1 MGTMVRPLQS
11 LGQPA
16 ATAPVLAGD
25 FIQLLALSH
34 TCTAG
39 YCRRGTRDTVVCRFG
54 FGFPTQSR
62 ATPLGG
68 GDDGGDG
75 GGDGGSAW
83 AGNMDLSLVIVD

>member
-16 ATAPVLAGD
+16 VTAPVLAGD
-25 FIQLLALSH
+25 FTQLLPLSH

-39 YCRRGTRDTVVCRFG
+39 YCRRGTRDVVVCRFG
-54 FGFPTQSR
+54 FGLPTQR

-68 GDDGGDG
+68 GGDGGDG
-75 GGDGGSAW
+75 GGDGGSAL
-83 AGNMDLSLVIVD
+83 AGNMDLSLLIVD

>member
-1 MGTMVRPLQS
+1 
-11 LGQPA
+11 
-16 ATAPVLAGD
+16 
-25 FIQLLALSH
+25 
-34 TCTAG
+34 
-39 YCRRGTRDTVVCRFG
+39 VCRFG